1 MIEVNG
7 LQKSYGTTRAVEDI
21 SLTVGEGEIFG
32 ILGPN
37 GAGKTTAVECI
48 SGLRTGDAG
57 SVRVDGLDPWRDR
70 DAVSQVLGVQLQDS
84 QLQPKITVREALE
97 LWTQFYD
104 DPEPW
109 PALAGRLGLT
119 DRLGT
124 RFAKLSGGQQQRLAI
139 ALALIGRPKV
149 VILDELTTGLDPG
162 GRRDTWQL
170 VREVRDS
177 GVTVALVTH
186 SMEEAQSLC
195 DRIAIIVAGRVRALD
210 TPDALVRRAG
220 AATVTS
226 FETTVRTGD
235 LVGELS
241 ALAGVLDVRHV
252 GARTVV
258 EGTEG
263 SAVQVL
269 GHLTARG
276 ADVRRLRAVDGSLDQ
291 AYLAII
297 ETGVETGTGARPD
310 LEEIS

>member
-1 MIEVNG
+1 MIEVDG
-7 LQKSYGTTRAVEDI
+7 LQKSYGATRAVEDI

-70 DAVSQVLGVQLQDS
+70 DSVSRVLGVQLQDS

-195 DRIAIIVAGRVRALD
+195 DRIAIIVDGRVRALD

-235 LVGELS
+235 PVGELS
-241 ALAGVLDVRHV
+241 ALAGVIDVRHE

-276 ADVRRLRAVDGSLDQ
+276 ADVRRLRVVDGSLDQ

-297 ETGVETGTGARPD
+297 ETGDEAGTDSRPD